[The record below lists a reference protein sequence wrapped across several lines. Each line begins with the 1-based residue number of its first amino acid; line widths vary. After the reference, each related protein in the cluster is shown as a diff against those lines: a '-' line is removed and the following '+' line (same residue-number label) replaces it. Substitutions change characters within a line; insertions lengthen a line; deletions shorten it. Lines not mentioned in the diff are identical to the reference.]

1 MQFESNSNSPSQT
14 HLDFDE
20 KFDCRL
26 LENGYALDV
35 VGNFD
40 EFAESKWVLLFKFC
54 VYVGENGKKGTN
66 LDYW

>member
-1 MQFESNSNSPSQT
+1 MQFESNSYPSSQT
-14 HLDFDE
+14 YLNFDE

-26 LENGYALDV
+26 LENRYALDV

-40 EFAESKWVLLFKFC
+40 EFSKSKWILLFKFG
-54 VYVGENGKKGTN
+54 VYVGENGKKGTD

>member
-1 MQFESNSNSPSQT
+1 MQFESNSNSSSQT

-35 VGNFD
+35 VGDFD
-40 EFAESKWVLLFKFC
+40 EFAESK
-54 VYVGENGKKGTN
+54 
-66 LDYW
+66 

>member
-1 MQFESNSNSPSQT
+1 MQFESNSNSPSQAY
-14 HLDFDE
+14 LDFDE

-40 EFAESKWVLLFKFC
+40 EFAESK
-54 VYVGENGKKGTN
+54 
-66 LDYW
+66 

>member
-1 MQFESNSNSPSQT
+1 MQFESNSYPSSQT

-40 EFAESKWVLLFKFC
+40 EFAES
-54 VYVGENGKKGTN
+54 E
-66 LDYW
+66 